1 MYGWSIGHCLPAS
14 MADRPS
20 AALGTALRPAVVDE
34 LAASAGFAG
43 SEIVDVD
50 AGFFRV
56 YRLR

>member
-1 MYGWSIGHCLPAS
+1 